1 TGFEHSRALIFKA
14 LTRREIRVL
23 YLLTTGLKNKDI
35 ASDMNIAVST
45 VRSHIK
51 SINRKLAFETRADA
65 VELARNLKL
74 EA

>member
-1 TGFEHSRALIFKA
+1 MTWDPDAP
-14 LTRREIRVL
+14 
-23 YLLTTGLKNKDI
+23 GLKNKEI
-35 ASDMNIAVST
+35 ATDMNITVST